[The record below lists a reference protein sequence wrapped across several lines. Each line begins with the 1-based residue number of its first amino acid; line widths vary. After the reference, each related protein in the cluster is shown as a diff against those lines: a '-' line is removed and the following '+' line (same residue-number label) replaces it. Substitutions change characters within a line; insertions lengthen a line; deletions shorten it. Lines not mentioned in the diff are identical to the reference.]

1 MGPHSI
7 VTMNL
12 SGSYGV
18 SRTPLSKADPVIEHL
33 ELRQDLMDH
42 ESYQIIQNQKQKI
55 AAIQDQLTKSQMD
68 ADRAIV

>member
-1 MGPHSI
+1 
-7 VTMNL
+7 MNL

-55 AAIQDQLTKSQMD
+55 AAIQDQLTKS
-68 ADRAIV
+68 